1 MPGND
6 NRLGEKIR
14 QLRIQHGITQKDL
27 AGDKITRNM
36 LSLIESGAASPSVS
50 TLLYI
55 AERLETPAGYFF
67 TTSEEDEGRFLKLNV
82 LGQLKECFRQR
93 KYRECEEICAELP
106 PYALDDELAY
116 MLAVSFLGTACEFA
130 SGMNLRSAMADL
142 DKAQQYADLSLY
154 AGDHFRRVVHFHR
167 ELFRSVCTDQIPDIL
182 CDQEV
187 CGPHVSPSLVMY
199 FRCLRRYRA
208 GDEVIPEFTRGS
220 YHDKHIAALL
230 MLREERLNDAQK
242 RLRELSLD
250 SSLPYYMQYRVLS
263 DLEDAA
269 NTTGDF
275 RMAYS
280 SARRKLE
287 FIDRFKI

>member
-14 QLRIQHGITQKDL
+14 HLRIQLGITQKDL

-55 AERLETPAGYFF
+55 AERLGTPAGYFF
-67 TTSEEDEGRFLKLNV
+67 TSSEEDEGRFLKMNV

-93 KYRECEEICAELP
+93 KFRECEEICAELP
-106 PYALDDELAY
+106 PYAFDDELAY
-116 MLAVSFLGTACEFA
+116 ILAASFLGTACEFA
-130 SGMNLRSAMADL
+130 SGLNLRSAMADL
-142 DKAQQYADLSLY
+142 DKAQHYGDLSLY
-154 AGDHFRRVVHFHR
+154 AGDHFRRAIQFHR

-187 CGPHVSPSLVMY
+187 CGPYVSSSLVLY

-208 GDEVIPEFTRGS
+208 EEEVISEFPRGS
-220 YHDKHIAALL
+220 YHDKHVAALL
-230 MLREERLNDAQK
+230 MMREERLNDAQK

-250 SSLPYYMQYRVLS
+250 SSLPYYMQYRVLT
-263 DLEDAA
+263 DLEEAA

-287 FIDRFKI
+287 LIDRFKI